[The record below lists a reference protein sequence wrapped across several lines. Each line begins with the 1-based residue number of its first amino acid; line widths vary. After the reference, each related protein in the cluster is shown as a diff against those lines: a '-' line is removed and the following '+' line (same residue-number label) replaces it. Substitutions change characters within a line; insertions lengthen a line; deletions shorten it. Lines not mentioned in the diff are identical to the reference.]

1 MEKNQL
7 EPIQA
12 LKEKYPEKI
21 LELEERSPKRYYIL
35 IDKKDILELVKF
47 IFNDLKARFIIQT
60 GRDRSDGIELIYHF
74 SFDRFEKVVSII
86 TLLDREKP
94 ETESISH
101 IIKGAQWIERE
112 NQDLFG
118 IKFLNHPD
126 PRRFILAD
134 DWPEGSYPYR
144 RK

>member
-1 MEKNQL
+1 MEKIKL
-7 EPIQA
+7 DPIKA
-12 LKEKYPEKI
+12 IKTKYSEKI
-21 LELEERSPKRYYIL
+21 IKLEERSPRRYYL
-35 IDKKDILELVKF
+35 LVDKKDILDLVGF

-60 GRDRSDGIELIYHF
+60 GLDRSDTMELFYHF
-74 SFDRFEKVVSII
+74 SFDQAEKVVTII
-86 TLLDREKP
+86 TRIDRDKP
-94 ETESISH
+94 EIESVSG

-126 PRRFILAD
+126 PRRLIMAD